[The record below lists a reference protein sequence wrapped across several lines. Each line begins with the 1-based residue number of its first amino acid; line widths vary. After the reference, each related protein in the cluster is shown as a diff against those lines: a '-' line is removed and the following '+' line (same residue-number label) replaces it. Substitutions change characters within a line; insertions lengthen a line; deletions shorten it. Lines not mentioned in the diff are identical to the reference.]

1 MKSRKFNSTTKS
13 SAVRVAE
20 AKLRVAQRNLRKA
33 LREDASKGFVA
44 CERDWDDDVNCALL
58 PEGSIYAGKY
68 IVYSISS
75 QGMWKAAAVI
85 VDNLD
90 TSKLIDCNPFYD
102 VDELRE
108 EGFKVVKKLRKS
120 EGYSSDEPV
129 TFKISP
135 NETYIDF
142 YDYDEDEF

>member
-1 MKSRKFNSTTKS
+1 MVKSRKFNSTTKS

-44 CERDWDDDVNCALL
+44 CERDWDDDVDCALL
-58 PEGSIYAGKY
+58 PESSIYAGKY

-75 QGMWKAAAVI
+75 QGMWKAAAAI
-85 VDNLD
+85 LDNLD

-102 VDELRE
+102 
-108 EGFKVVKKLRKS
+108 
-120 EGYSSDEPV
+120 
-129 TFKISP
+129 
-135 NETYIDF
+135 
-142 YDYDEDEF
+142 YDEDEETTGVHFGQDGLADFLADLYTPEDDDYDDYEFY